1 MKFNLAI
8 AEDDVLILELIT
20 GFLKSSGKFENIYS
34 YNSGGSFLKGIEEIK
49 EDVDVILLDYRLGD
63 VTAESVLNGLENR
76 GIKIPVIV
84 LTSFYNLNLIGYMVK
99 NGVGAYLPKNIQPK
113 ELISIIEEVVNKGH
127 YFSKDQFAYFRQSFP
142 NGEGGGDRPVDI
154 SKREIEIIYLLAN
167 QLTAKEIADRLCLSP
182 KTVEGYKNNLFIKT
196 GTRNVV
202 GLVMYAVQN
211 QLIDADAIDL
221 KAME

>member
-1 MKFNLAI
+1 MNYNLAI

-20 GFLKSSGKFENIYS
+20 GFLKSSGKFETIHS

-49 EDVDVILLDYRLGD
+49 DGIDVIILDYRLGD

-84 LTSFYNLNLIGYMVK
+84 LTSFYNLNLISYMVK
-99 NGVGAYLPKNIQPK
+99 NGVAAYLPKNIQPK
-113 ELISIIEEVVNKGH
+113 ELISIIEEVIDKGH
-127 YFSKDQFAYFRQSFP
+127 YFSKDQFIYFRQSFP
-142 NGEGGGDRPVDI
+142 GGEGGGDRPIDI
-154 SKREIEIIYLLAN
+154 SKREVEIIYLLAN

-221 KAME
+221 KSIE